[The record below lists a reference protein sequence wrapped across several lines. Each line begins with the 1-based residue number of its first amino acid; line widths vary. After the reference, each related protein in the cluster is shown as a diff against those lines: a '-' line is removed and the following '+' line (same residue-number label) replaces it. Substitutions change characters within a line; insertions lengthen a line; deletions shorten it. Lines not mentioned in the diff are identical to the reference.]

1 MSHLAHLSRLDQLT
15 LAENPC
21 IKQPDDVEHQ
31 FDHRPHVINWCLGLR
46 MLDGIMVGAKES
58 LKVWW
63 LKALRKVKLK
73 QDDCNIYIY
82 IFFFINISSLFF

>member
-1 MSHLAHLSRLDQLT
+1 MLTLSDIQLTELRDVSHLAHLSRLDQLT

-31 FDHRPHVINWCLGLR
+31 FDHRPYVINWCLGLR

-58 LKVWW
+58 LKFD
-63 LKALRKVKLK
+63 RP
-73 QDDCNIYIY
+73 
-82 IFFFINISSLFF
+82 FMERR